1 MDEDYGTEYDDSG
14 DRTVSEL
21 EGVHSTLQEIL
32 STIKSR
38 TDLSGFFWLV
48 LIILFVE
55 GWSGSKLDRWTDK
68 VWHSI
73 KDDADFRSVTV
84 EKRPLDCD
92 FLHAPLGGKGCE
104 YEKRTLVQPASPQS
118 TQNGPNTVVVYWEK
132 KEY

>member
-55 GWSGSKLDRWTDK
+55 GWSGSKLDRWTDGQ
-68 VWHSI
+68 I
-73 KDDADFRSVTV
+73 RCGIRSKTTPTLGALLS
-84 EKRPLDCD
+84 KRDLWTAISYM
-92 FLHAPLGGKGCE
+92 LH
-104 YEKRTLVQPASPQS
+104 
-118 TQNGPNTVVVYWEK
+118 
-132 KEY
+132 